1 LYSNKDGW
9 LVIHEPIDRGIRC
22 LAVLAMLLAAAT
34 ALSQGFAAQDTH
46 EIGSYVLTEGALAKY
61 TQAVKNLRALSQSV
75 VAACKDD
82 HSNDAAGE
90 GNNESD
96 SQG

>member
-1 LYSNKDGW
+1 MIN
-9 LVIHEPIDRGIRC
+9 EPIIRGSRC

-34 ALSQGFAAQDTH
+34 ALSQGFSARDTQ
-46 EIGSYVLTEGALAKY
+46 EIGSYVLTEATLAKY
-61 TQAVKNLRALSQSV
+61 GQAVKNLSALSQSV